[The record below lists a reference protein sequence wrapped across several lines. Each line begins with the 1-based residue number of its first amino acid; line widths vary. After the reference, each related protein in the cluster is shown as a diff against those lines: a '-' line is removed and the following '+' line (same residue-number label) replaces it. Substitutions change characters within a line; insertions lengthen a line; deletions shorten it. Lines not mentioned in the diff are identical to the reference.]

1 MRHASVVGAVHDSRA
16 AERGYS
22 GYARYTSDAGESGAF
37 GPYDVP
43 PSYDETDWYGA
54 AGEPGPADASHPS
67 GPLPGT
73 HGGYGTAGPGELY
86 GTPVYTEA
94 DYGDTGAGDGGYE
107 AGDGTYEASR
117 GRYEG
122 GGDGS
127 YDDGPYE
134 ETPYGAAYA
143 QGYAGGQY
151 AAGSTRQ
158 ELRVRRGGRQPAR
171 DSGRRLPGPPGR
183 PGTAATRR
191 RGTAATRRRRTAA
204 TRRTGTRATRPAV
217 TISRATR
224 TRRATRGRL
233 ATRTRAAPTRATWT
247 LVSRGR
253 ATRPAVIPAT
263 RPQAYPEPAARQGYK
278 PAAPAGQDYGY
289 QDYGDPRY
297 DDPSYGDL
305 AYDDT
310 PDAGAAYAG
319 TAEAEP
325 SYQDQ
330 DDGYQDTGYGGHG
343 YGGYQDAEVQN
354 GPASPDAGYGTE
366 AYPDGYDGAA
376 GYEDPGQELAAYAGG
391 DPAYAAERLGG
402 PGFGDPERGPYGPD
416 GVPGYVSSE
425 YVSGQYPAGAGA
437 IGELS
442 AGLPDPAATGMLEA
456 TGMLDS
462 TGISDHVEL
471 YNFHPGAAEASQGF
485 LDAPGS
491 RDVRH
496 DRLRDPSGFAGG
508 PAARAARRIGAGTVL
523 GGAEAGAATGV
534 LEGGSGFFDHVDPA
548 DTSIDLPAASL
559 GRGAKTG
566 GTGALLRPRPGN
578 RPAGRRRG
586 RSGDRRLWF
595 ALAGVVVVFGGAL
608 AAIFMLAF
616 PSGPGGPDHTLVTPD
631 KLNSFIRRPA
641 LEQQMNVGQLRQDVV
656 NMSSGQARHVV
667 EAVYEA
673 GDSTSGTTPQ
683 IVLFI
688 GGNLLNASPK
698 VSVTSFTQRF
708 KGAHITSAGSLGGEA
723 ACVNATA
730 SEPGSVAMCAWFDN
744 DSFGEVV
751 SPTMNASALAN
762 TMRQIRPHVEL
773 VVEQK
778 P

>member
-1 MRHASVVGAVHDSRA
+1 MR
-16 AERGYS
+16 
-22 GYARYTSDAGESGAF
+22 
-37 GPYDVP
+37 VP
-43 PSYDETDWYGA
+43 PT
-54 AGEPGPADASHPS
+54 
-67 GPLPGT
+67 
-73 HGGYGTAGPGELY
+73 
-86 GTPVYTEA
+86 
-94 DYGDTGAGDGGYE
+94 
-107 AGDGTYEASR
+107 
-117 GRYEG
+117 
-122 GGDGS
+122 
-127 YDDGPYE
+127 
-134 ETPYGAAYA
+134 
-143 QGYAGGQY
+143 
-151 AAGSTRQ
+151 
-158 ELRVRRGGRQPAR
+158 
-171 DSGRRLPGPPGR
+171 PGPP
-183 PGTAATRR
+183 RR
-191 RGTAATRRRRTAA
+191 S
-204 TRRTGTRATRPAV
+204 PP
-217 TISRATR
+217 TR
-224 TRRATRGRL
+224 T
-233 ATRTRAAPTRATWT
+233 
-247 LVSRGR
+247 
-253 ATRPAVIPAT
+253 
-263 RPQAYPEPAARQGYK
+263 
-278 PAAPAGQDYGY
+278 
-289 QDYGDPRY
+289 
-297 DDPSYGDL
+297 
-305 AYDDT
+305 
-310 PDAGAAYAG
+310 
-319 TAEAEP
+319 
-325 SYQDQ
+325 
-330 DDGYQDTGYGGHG
+330 DGYQDAGYGGHG

-354 GPASPDAGYGTE
+354 GPASPDAGYGAE

-376 GYEDPGQELAAYAGG
+376 GYEDPGQELAADAGG
-391 DPAYAAERLGG
+391 DPAYAADGYGPG

-416 GVPGYVSSE
+416 GVPGYVASE

-485 LDAPGS
+485 LDAPGLPGTF
-491 RDVRH
+491 DMTGM
-496 DRLRDPSGFAGG
+496 DPSGFAGG
-508 PAARAARRIGAGTVL
+508 PAAPGDQGTVL

-631 KLNSFIRRPA
+631 KLNAFIRRPA

-708 KGAHITSAGSLGGEA
+708 KGAAHHQCGQSRRRGRVRERDRFGAGQCGHVRL
-723 ACVNATA
+723 V
-730 SEPGSVAMCAWFDN
+730 
-744 DSFGEVV
+744 
-751 SPTMNASALAN
+751 
-762 TMRQIRPHVEL
+762 RQRQL
-773 VVEQK
+773 R
-778 P
+778 